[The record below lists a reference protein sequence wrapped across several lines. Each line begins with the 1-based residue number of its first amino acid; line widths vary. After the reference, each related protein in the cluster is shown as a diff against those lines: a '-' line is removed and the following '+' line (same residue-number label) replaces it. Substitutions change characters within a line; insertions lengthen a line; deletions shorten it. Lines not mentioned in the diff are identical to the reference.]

1 MNLFSIR
8 RSALAA
14 VLLLVA
20 VSTASAQTST
30 AAAKSTPAV
39 TVPNPKFN
47 GLPEPVRPTF
57 RRIAAGGRVDRILP
71 VGYFY
76 VGSVTTRDGRSI
88 QLRVRLDGSIRSQ
101 LG

>member
-1 MNLFSIR
+1 MR
-8 RSALAA
+8 A
-14 VLLLVA
+14 
-20 VSTASAQTST
+20 
-30 AAAKSTPAV
+30 
-39 TVPNPKFN
+39 
-47 GLPEPVRPTF
+47 TF
-57 RRIAAGGRVDRILP
+57 RRIAAGGRVQRILA